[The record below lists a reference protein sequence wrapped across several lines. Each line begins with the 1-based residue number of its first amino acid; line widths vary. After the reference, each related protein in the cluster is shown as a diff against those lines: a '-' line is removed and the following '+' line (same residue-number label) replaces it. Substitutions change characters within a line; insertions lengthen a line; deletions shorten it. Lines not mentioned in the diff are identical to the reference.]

1 MPGPAEANTRVP
13 TVPGSDSPPTGAS
26 EAKPGTPAG
35 TAATVGANPVA
46 VTRQAIASQL
56 QTRILAG
63 GATNALEADVQASDL
78 PRLPVVAL
86 QWRSSPEGAGCREGS
101 PTASAEVLAKA
112 PLEGNNSK
120 TQLTLF
126 IPRPPCW
133 WPVYQYA
140 QIAVIGDVAEAG
152 NAPRSRVFF
161 DGTVRVSVRWFP
173 LLVTLIA
180 VGFIYPGCAMIAWRA
195 ERRRASRGLAG
206 KTIIDVIT
214 TPTLW
219 KKLDPVQIT
228 ANMYGRA
235 SLPKL
240 QIFAFSL
247 IIFGLLLYSQVR
259 NGLLSGLSTDVL
271 LLLGISGVG
280 TAGARYT
287 YSAKR
292 RISLESWAWLR
303 SKQWLPNEETEKRRA
318 DIASQATW
326 AELVTDVDNKEFD
339 IYSFQMAIF
348 SVVVAAA
355 LLSTNLT
362 GLATFEI
369 PDELLGLLGLSQAIF
384 IGGKAIEKSP
394 FAELDQKLA
403 SVRARER
410 DYQEATVKAASAPT
424 DPDAQAKAKAQA
436 EGLRADLV
444 EAADMFWALYADVL
458 KAKPQALTAVAN
470 GSGLPVATV
479 GVMIT

>member
-1 MPGPAEANTRVP
+1 V
-13 TVPGSDSPPTGAS
+13 
-26 EAKPGTPAG
+26 
-35 TAATVGANPVA
+35 
-46 VTRQAIASQL
+46 
-56 QTRILAG
+56 
-63 GATNALEADVQASDL
+63 
-78 PRLPVVAL
+78 
-86 QWRSSPEGAGCREGS
+86 
-101 PTASAEVLAKA
+101 
-112 PLEGNNSK
+112 EGNSSK
-120 TQLTLF
+120 TRLTLF

-140 QIAVIGDVAEAG
+140 QVTVLANAAG
-152 NAPRSRVFF
+152 AGGVQQARAFY
-161 DGTVRVSVRWFP
+161 DGSVRVSVRWFP
-173 LLVTLIA
+173 LLVTLAA

-195 ERRRASRGLAG
+195 ERRRANRGLTA

-214 TPTLW
+214 TPSLW

-247 IIFGLLLYSQVR
+247 IIFGLLLYSQLR

-303 SKQWLPNEETEKRRA
+303 SKQWLPNEETEKRRS

-348 SVVVAAA
+348 SVVVATA

-384 IGGKAIEKSP
+384 IGGKAVEKSP
-394 FAELDQKLA
+394 FAELDEKL
-403 SVRARER
+403 VKIRER
-410 DYQEATVKAASAPT
+410 ETKCQEARAKALAAPA
-424 DPDAQAKAKAQA
+424 DLDAQARAKA
-436 EGLRADLV
+436 EADAFSTDV
-444 EAADMFWALYADVL
+444 VQAADMFWALYADVL
-458 KAKPQALTAVAN
+458 KSKPAALAAVGDMQPGSAAN
-470 GSGLPVATV
+470 AN
-479 GVMIT
+479 I

>member
-1 MPGPAEANTRVP
+1 MP
-13 TVPGSDSPPTGAS
+13 
-26 EAKPGTPAG
+26 
-35 TAATVGANPVA
+35 
-46 VTRQAIASQL
+46 VTRQAIASKL

-63 GATNALEADVQASDL
+63 GATNALDVDLQAADL
-78 PRLPVVAL
+78 PRLPGVTL
-86 QWRSSPEGAGCREGS
+86 QWRPAPAGAGCS
-101 PTASAEVLAKA
+101 DASSTGRTEVLTKA

-120 TQLTLF
+120 TRLTLF

-133 WPVYQYA
+133 WPIYQYA
-140 QIAVIGDVAEAG
+140 HIVVTGDVAAAG
-152 NAPRSRVFF
+152 GVQQALVFF
-161 DGTVRVSVRWFP
+161 DGLVRVSVRWLP
-173 LLVTLIA
+173 LLVTLAA

-195 ERRRASRGLAG
+195 ERRRAKRGLTG
-206 KTIIDVIT
+206 KTIMDVIT
-214 TPTLW
+214 TPSLW

-280 TAGARYT
+280 TASAHYT
-287 YSAKR
+287 YLTKR

-303 SKQWLPNEETEKRRA
+303 SKQWLPNEEIEKRRS

-326 AELVTDVDNKEFD
+326 GELITDVDNKEFD

-348 SVVVAAA
+348 SVVVATA

-384 IGGKAIEKSP
+384 IGGKAMEKSP
-394 FAELDQKLA
+394 FAELDEKLA
-403 SVRARER
+403 SVRVREKNC
-410 DYQEATVKAASAPT
+410 QEARAKAAAAPA
-424 DPDAQAKAKAQA
+424 DVDAQAKARAEAEAFTTDVVQA
-436 EGLRADLV
+436 AN
-444 EAADMFWALYADVL
+444 MFWALYADVL
-458 KAKPQALTAVAN
+458 KSKPPALAAAAN
-470 GSGLPVATV
+470 MQP
-479 GVMIT
+479 